1 MRREHKDT
9 VFELSTLANQ
19 PFQGPV
25 GGPFLFA
32 QQHGCGTRRS
42 FQDEAELTVGIDI
55 NEQKLYNENAN
66 RMERWLS
73 G

>member
-25 GGPFLFA
+25 GALFFLLNNTDA
-32 QQHGCGTRRS
+32 VQGGVSKMKQ
-42 FQDEAELTVGIDI
+42 
-55 NEQKLYNENAN
+55 N
-66 RMERWLS
+66 
-73 G
+73 